1 MFLAIFRDT
10 IRKCNAFFAKCYKQI
25 ELCNNKIWQDKI
37 KVVPL
42 QQKKQRVN
50 KDMIVSFRHVCV

>member
-1 MFLAIFRDT
+1 MLLANFRDI
-10 IRKCNAFFAKCYKQI
+10 IRKCNAFFAECYKQI

-42 QQKKQRVN
+42 QQKKN
-50 KDMIVSFRHVCV
+50 KE